1 MEFLTWD
8 SLMIQNFSAISGCP
22 WKLNHERQIPPC
34 GTIWSQVGHQ
44 QDGVML
50 LLSLFRITSPT
61 DGLPLLHPQHWR
73 GVKCR
78 WSLSVSLLS
87 SDSRRMTCKRL
98 PCPSLLSTLPIQFH
112 PSDLNSSVPSVTPS
126 LTLCS
131 FDSSGLYLTLA
142 VPASKHQTSLIT
154 ALPV

>member
-1 MEFLTWD
+1 MEFLTRD
-8 SLMIQNFSAISGCP
+8 SLMVQNFSAISGCP

-61 DGLPLLHPQHWR
+61 DSLPLLHSQHWR

-87 SDSRRMTCKRL
+87 SDSRRMTCW
-98 PCPSLLSTLPIQFH
+98 
-112 PSDLNSSVPSVTPS
+112 V
-126 LTLCS
+126 
-131 FDSSGLYLTLA
+131 LYLHLEQA
-142 VPASKHQTSLIT
+142 P
-154 ALPV
+154 ALPFPAEHTAHPVSPIRSEQFCPLCHTRSHPLLF